1 MNVVERCIMGPSP
14 QACRC
19 FWSSSGECRWAAL
32 IVFKDGAEGK
42 TERWRGGERGGRPA
56 GLLEKVR
63 LKVKRQKK

>member
-32 IVFKDGAEGK
+32 IVFKDGAYGT
-42 TERWRGGERGGRPA
+42 TERWRGGERERWKTREAFGESKA
-56 GLLEKVR
+56 
-63 LKVKRQKK
+63 